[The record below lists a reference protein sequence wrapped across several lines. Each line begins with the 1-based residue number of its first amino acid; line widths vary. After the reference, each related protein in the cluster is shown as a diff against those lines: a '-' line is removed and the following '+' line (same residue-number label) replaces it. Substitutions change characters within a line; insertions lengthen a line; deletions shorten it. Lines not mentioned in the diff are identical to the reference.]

1 MNVGYYLVGGVMVL
15 LLLLLAV
22 IAFYAIFIN
31 PRVHAATDY
40 KSSRYLATP
49 PPPLEQPLI
58 LKIVTFNIADGYL
71 FSTNRRERM
80 QAIGALL
87 TALDP
92 DIVGIQESFVAS
104 DREVLLDALKGSRL
118 LYHAD
123 YPAATVGNGL
133 LTLSAYPIVESY
145 FHRYRASNSW
155 YKLHQGDWWAG
166 KGVGLARI
174 ELPGGAQLDFYN
186 THAQAGRR
194 DDANLQV
201 KYEQMGELAAFIN
214 QSRSGTAPTFVVGDF
229 NTKIGRADLQHA
241 IDEAKLV
248 PMVSMDT
255 GIDLILTVD
264 DPHYHTQ
271 IRETLPIEGVTQGSN
286 AAVFLSRAPGLRELW
301 NMHFGEGQE
310 TPLSDHRG
318 YLSAI
323 TVESAGSTT

>member
-1 MNVGYYLVGGVMVL
+1 MNVGYYLVGGVVAL
-15 LLLLLAV
+15 LLLFLAV

-40 KSSRYLATP
+40 RSSRYLATP
-49 PPPLEQPLI
+49 PPPLKQPLT

-80 QAIGALL
+80 QAIGGLL
-87 TALDP
+87 TELDP

-174 ELPGGAQLDFYN
+174 ELPDGEQLDFYN

-201 KYEQMGELAAFIN
+201 KYAQMGELAAFVN
-214 QSRSGTAPTFVVGDF
+214 QSRSGTAPAFVVGDF
-229 NTKIGRADLQHA
+229 NTKIGRKDLQHA
-241 IDEAKLV
+241 VDEANLL
-248 PMVSMDT
+248 PMVVGET
-255 GIDLILTVD
+255 GIDLIFAVA
-264 DPHYHTQ
+264 DPRYRIAVRDT
-271 IRETLPIEGVTQGSN
+271 RPVEGVAQGSN
-286 AAVFLSRAPGLRELW
+286 AAIFLSRAPGLRELW
-301 NMHFGEGQE
+301 NMRFGEGE
-310 TPLSDHRG
+310 KTPLSDHRG
-318 YLSAI
+318 YLSTI
-323 TVESAGSTT
+323 TVEQAGSVT